1 MGKRRVSMHKHE
13 SLETKMSL
21 YSLLELVERPVGTLV
36 DILLGS
42 GKVKGLDSANTL
54 RHVRTESA

>member
-1 MGKRRVSMHKHE
+1 
-13 SLETKMSL
+13 MSL
-21 YSLLELVERPVGTLV
+21 YSLLKLVKRPVGTLV

-54 RHVRTESA
+54 RHVRTDSA